1 MRYSLSLIVVLPAI
15 AFAPSLFAQEVD
27 SSGFTAMAEG
37 LLRQYPYVLP
47 GEARTR
53 LGELHRDYRE
63 AEGQL
68 RRAGND
74 DEKAQLQAR
83 MTEAAEGLRDVLEGR
98 AKEVLHMLDGAEQWA
113 ATTEDCVRT
122 PGDAIFTVDV
132 ATTGYRR
139 LGCTLELEG
148 DVGAVLFLVE
158 HGAGPTHFQTE
169 TLDFAE
175 HGPTFTLSLPAD
187 GRTWV
192 LAGLRN
198 VPQLRTVTELV
209 LQRPNLPDVKLGF
222 DVVTPEWGRLKMAVI
237 SDDTGQ
243 PGPAMVRLVW
253 SVDGQDRKPPTAV
266 EFKSLFDNQGTPSG
280 RRHINKPGPFNGLAF
295 WCVAEPFDMALPPGK
310 YNVIVRRG
318 VEHVP
323 VTDTFTVASGER
335 IERTYRPKRW
345 IDMREKGW
353 YSGDDHVHCQVLS
366 DSDAESLMA
375 WVKAEDV
382 HLANVVKMGDIY
394 RTWFEQRGFGPA
406 YRIVDD
412 DYILS
417 PGQECPRTH
426 AELGHTLSMN
436 ITSMVRDTDKYYL
449 YDWVFDTVH
458 AQGGLSGYAHI
469 NSGIFQVHRDMSM
482 NIPNGK
488 ADFGEVMQF
497 GSLGPDLYFEF
508 LNLGFPF
515 TASAGSD
522 VPWGGTIGEER
533 VYAYT
538 GTGEFS
544 ADAWFE
550 AMGAGRTFVSNGPM
564 IDLTVNGNIRP
575 GATLAIGENGP
586 PKVNVTVLGFRLPPI
601 TIGDDTPLK
610 VDVTA
615 WASVDRS
622 PLTKV
627 ELLYLGEPIA
637 EIEAGDGDGPG
648 QLSIKYALEPGGGG
662 WLAARAWCAD
672 GSEALTTPI
681 YIQRKGLRFWK
692 YDAVP
697 ALIEKRL
704 AQLGEIDQ
712 IIDEAAKAFDE
723 GTLDY
728 ARRDKVQLVI
738 QGDALRERVNAA
750 RRLFEDL
757 KATYESEAATRE
769 KISGE

>member
-1 MRYSLSLIVVLPAI
+1 MRYIFSLLVVLSTVV
-15 AFAPSLFAQEVD
+15 FAPSAVAEDVD
-27 SSGFTAMAEG
+27 PAGFTAMTEG
-37 LLRQYPYVLP
+37 LLRQYPYILP
-47 GEARTR
+47 GEARVKID
-53 LGELHRDYRE
+53 ELHRAYRE

-74 DEKAQLQAR
+74 EEKAQLRAR
-83 MTEAAEGLRDVLEGR
+83 MTEAAEGLREVLEGR
-98 AKEVLHMLDGAEQWA
+98 AGEVLRMLGSADQWA
-113 ATTEDCVRT
+113 SEAHDCVRT
-122 PGDAIFTVDV
+122 PADAIFTVD
-132 ATTGYRR
+132 AETTGYRR

-158 HGAGPTHFQTE
+158 HGEGPTHFQVE

-192 LAGLRN
+192 LAGLKN

-209 LQRPNLPDVKLGF
+209 LQRPDQPEVKLGF
-222 DVVTPEWGRLKMAVI
+222 DIVTPEWGRLKMAVI
-237 SDDTGQ
+237 SDDTGE

-295 WCVAEPFDMALPPGK
+295 WCVAEPFDMALPPGE

-345 IDMREKGW
+345 IDMRDKGW

-406 YRIVDD
+406 YRIVDG

-508 LNLGFPF
+508 LNLGYPF

-538 GTGEFS
+538 GKGEFS

-564 IDLTVNGNIRP
+564 IDLTVNGDVRP
-575 GATLAIGENGP
+575 GATLTVTDNMPLE
-586 PKVNVTVLGFRLPPI
+586 VN
-601 TIGDDTPLK
+601 
-610 VDVTA
+610 VTA

-627 ELLYLGEPIA
+627 ELLYLGDPIA
-637 EIEAGDGDGPG
+637 KIESGDGDGPG
-648 QLSIKYALEPGGGG
+648 QLSIKDALEPGAGG

-681 YIQRKGLRFWK
+681 YIQREGLRFWK

-712 IIDEAAKAFDE
+712 IIDEAAKSFDE

-757 KATYESEAATRE
+757 KGTYESEAAIREGITRE
-769 KISGE
+769 